1 MRSELNAMSTVSIP
15 IVITQ
20 CRILL
25 LYKCQTSS
33 DSPPLC
39 DKNHL
44 QNLQHNLQHNV
55 QQIYN
60 TIYNTIYNAIYNT
73 IYNAG
78 YNIHKIKPPTFFHE
92 KLMSVKNTIFS
103 FPESIPKMPQ
113 QKRTKNVKHAKKV
126 IDGFPLI
133 LIFSLT
139 FSEISLKRM
148 WLYVSSDIHVL

>member
-1 MRSELNAMSTVSIP
+1 
-15 IVITQ
+15 
-20 CRILL
+20 
-25 LYKCQTSS
+25 
-33 DSPPLC
+33 
-39 DKNHL
+39 
-44 QNLQHNLQHNV
+44 
-55 QQIYN
+55 
-60 TIYNTIYNAIYNT
+60 
-73 IYNAG
+73 
-78 YNIHKIKPPTFFHE
+78 
-92 KLMSVKNTIFS
+92 MSVKNTIFS